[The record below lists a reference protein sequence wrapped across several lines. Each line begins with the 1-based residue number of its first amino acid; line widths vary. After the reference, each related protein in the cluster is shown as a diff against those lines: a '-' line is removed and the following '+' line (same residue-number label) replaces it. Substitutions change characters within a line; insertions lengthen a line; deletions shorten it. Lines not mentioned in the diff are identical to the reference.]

1 MGPRATVLV
10 VLACALAAFAGFG
23 HGIAFAA
30 VKLPPV
36 TISQYEHSTTPAT
49 LDAQG
54 CNAGKGRKTGLV
66 ILDFGRP
73 AFKAGAY
80 GTLDFAGNFQW
91 NVPINKAVEA
101 YMTGYMRCRPAG
113 LKGMLSVARGTN
125 NSCSNEDVHC
135 CPNKCGLE
143 PPSFTKAGYWWAW
156 RTNQVEKWVISKGW
170 KFKVRATAAIDA
182 EPAWDPPFRA
192 TNRFVAAFDYTARH
206 SGWKLPPLLWDFGS
220 LEPGYWSPN
229 QEWIVAAG
237 GGGVNHAIPEIYYPG
252 MAREWSDLSAYALKN
267 HGHRIRFGGVTSQ
280 WAPGTSACGYS
291 PARGVGQLLA
301 ALKVHP
307 GIQQKSVAFVTDFPC
322 ASSAAASSVAGA
334 VTGSMPDVY
343 GHDGIPCR
351 SIKFC

>member
-1 MGPRATVLV
+1 MGPRATVMV
-10 VLACALAAFAGFG
+10 VLACALAALAGFG
-23 HGIAFAA
+23 HGIAIAA

-73 AFKAGAY
+73 AFKSGAY

-101 YMTGYMRCRPAG
+101 YMIGYMRCRPAG

-125 NSCSNEDVHC
+125 NSCSNEDLRC

-182 EPAWDPPFRA
+182 EPAWDPPFSVQPTGLWRRLTAPLA
-192 TNRFVAAFDYTARH
+192 TRDGSCHRCCGT
-206 SGWKLPPLLWDFGS
+206 SGR
-220 LEPGYWSPN
+220 WSPATGLPTRN
-229 QEWIVAAG
+229 GSWPQAAT
-237 GGGVNHAIPEIYYPG
+237 A
-252 MAREWSDLSAYALKN
+252 
-267 HGHRIRFGGVTSQ
+267 
-280 WAPGTSACGYS
+280 
-291 PARGVGQLLA
+291 
-301 ALKVHP
+301 
-307 GIQQKSVAFVTDFPC
+307 
-322 ASSAAASSVAGA
+322 
-334 VTGSMPDVY
+334 
-343 GHDGIPCR
+343 
-351 SIKFC
+351 